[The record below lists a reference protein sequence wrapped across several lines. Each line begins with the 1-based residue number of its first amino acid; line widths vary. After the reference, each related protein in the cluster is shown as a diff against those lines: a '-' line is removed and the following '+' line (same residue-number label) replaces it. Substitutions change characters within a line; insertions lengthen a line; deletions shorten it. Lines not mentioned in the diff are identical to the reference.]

1 MSLNAETGPKLYVL
15 NSYKNLQLIKQIKK
29 DMYVLLLFLVYIL
42 KKIQLENL

>member
-1 MSLNAETGPKLYVL
+1 MSLNAETGPKLYAL
-15 NSYKNLQLIKQIKK
+15 KSYKNLQLIKQIKK